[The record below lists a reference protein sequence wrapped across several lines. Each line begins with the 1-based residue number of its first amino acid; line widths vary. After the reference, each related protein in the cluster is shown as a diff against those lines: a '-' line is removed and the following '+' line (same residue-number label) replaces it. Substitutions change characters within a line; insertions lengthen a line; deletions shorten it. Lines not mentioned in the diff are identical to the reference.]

1 MPVYS
6 QMQSLV
12 ATLAQLKAENEDLIE
27 AQDALVQQLRTERST
42 ATSKVLS
49 MLPYG
54 PVGRVVYSCNIQYIV
69 QWIMYLL
76 LGSLVAMPSLEWLL
90 ITINNC
96 VVACAMVY
104 LRLQLLVAR
113 HHHQLQLPIQLVK
126 GTLISRLPHQ
136 QKWSSCWQKM
146 QRFDSN

>member
-42 ATSKVLS
+42 ATSKVWS
-49 MLPYG
+49 MLPY
-54 PVGRVVYSCNIQYIV
+54 GRVVYSCNIRYIV
-69 QWIMYLL
+69 QWSMYLL
-76 LGSLVAMPSLEWLL
+76 LGSLVAMPSLKWFL

-96 VVACAMVY
+96 VVACAMAY
-104 LRLQLLVAR
+104 LRLQPLIAR
-113 HHHQLQLPIQLVK
+113 HHQLQLPIQLVK
-126 GTLISRLPHQ
+126 VTLITHLPHQ
-136 QKWSSCWQKM
+136 QEWSSCWQKM